1 MLVKLGH
8 KTVDTLRWFVPS
20 ETGKHEVIGE
30 VNGSE
35 LPGDPLIEQ
44 AYWASIQPSIPKKLS
59 TINPTIW
66 KHKTSARISIQIK
79 TKHPADPN
87 RLSFCH
93 ILSRTDPHIPKCG
106 PEKRKHN
113 ILEMLSFQHTAPS
126 SILWG
131 TQSGSPLLGICPV
144 AQRESLGNSCAAHR
158 RVKQR
163 IFARNSIRDWFPFW
177 GSFLP
182 AAFEA
187 SQINF
192 QPKRYLKWNL
202 KIPCTNHVKLMRN
215 CMFCHPKIQHFTM
228 GKTCFLDGWKRVK
241 TQFGT
246 KWGPLDS

>member
-20 ETGKHEVIGE
+20 GTGKHEVNGE

-35 LPGDPLIEQ
+35 LPGDPLIEHIGI
-44 AYWASIQPSIPKKLS
+44 YWASIQPSIPRKLS
-59 TINPTIW
+59 TIHPTIW
-66 KHKTSARISIQIK
+66 KHRRHRQESRYRSRQNTQQIP
-79 TKHPADPN
+79 TDF
-87 RLSFCH
+87 RSVTFCH
-93 ILSRTDPHIPKCG
+93 EQTLTSNKCG

-113 ILEMLSFQHTAPS
+113 ILEILSFQHSAPS

-163 IFARNSIRDWFPFW
+163 IFLRNSIRDWFPFW

-182 AAFEA
+182 TFWRILG
-187 SQINF
+187 Q
-192 QPKRYLKWNL
+192 RLKHHRSTVSPNAIWSE
-202 KIPCTNHVKLMRN
+202 T
-215 CMFCHPKIQHFTM
+215 
-228 GKTCFLDGWKRVK
+228 
-241 TQFGT
+241 
-246 KWGPLDS
+246 